1 MNTRFAPYT
10 ESKKRVMTFLLK
22 IGGVTYDSIGKGFKY
37 ALIIASGIGLYALN
51 KNLPPKL
58 WFVAYLQKIYWFM
71 KFQAKLLKFKLF

>member
-1 MNTRFAPYT
+1 
-10 ESKKRVMTFLLK
+10 MTFLLK

-58 WFVAYLQKIYWFM
+58 WYVVYLQKIYRFM
-71 KFQAKLLKFKLF
+71 AFKAKLLKNQAIININFITTE